1 MKKLLYIFLLLI
13 VLNSCNSNANKQQK
27 STKENNLIDKL
38 FTRIENGDYPKT
50 NAILISQNENLLF
63 EKYFNGYGKDSLQ
76 DVRSTTKSITALLT
90 GIAIDKEILKLNEPF
105 LNYLPQYNKDNLK
118 NWDHRKS
125 LITVEDLLTMRTGI
139 GCEQFFGDMGF
150 PDCEEKMFDQRD
162 WVKYG
167 LDQKMAFNSKEKW
180 LYTGTAPM
188 IMGAVISEA
197 SNISIAEFASKYLF
211 TPLNITNNYQWAKNK
226 MTGRYFT
233 AGLLRISPRD
243 MLTIGNM
250 VINKGKYNGQQI
262 ISEKMINEIL
272 SEKVKLPQN
281 YSFFNTAGN
290 SWVGQKPASY
300 GYYWY
305 TEKALIN
312 KQEITLK
319 FTFGNGGNYILLIP
333 ELKNLVIVFT
343 GSNYGKPILNKQPF
357 DMLYKYVLPYF
368 LEKQIKFQIEKNN

>member
-1 MKKLLYIFLLLI
+1 MKKSLPFILLLLL
-13 VLNSCNSNANKQQK
+13 LNSCNSNKKKKQKDIQN
-27 STKENNLIDKL
+27 SNLIHEL
-38 FTRIENGDYPKT
+38 FAKIEKGAYPKT
-50 NAILISQNENLLF
+50 NSILISQNDSLLF

-76 DVRSTTKSITALLT
+76 DVRSTTKSITALLA
-90 GIAIDKEILKLNEPF
+90 GIAIDKEILKVNEPV
-105 LNYLPQYNKDNLK
+105 LTYLPQYNKGNLE
-118 NWDHRKS
+118 NWDDRKS

-139 GCEQFFGDMGF
+139 GCEQFFGDIGF
-150 PDCEEKMFDQRD
+150 PDCEEKMFDQKD

-167 LDQKMAFNSKEKW
+167 LDQKMAFAPKERW

-188 IMGAVISEA
+188 IMGAVISES
-197 SNISIAEFASKYLF
+197 SNTNIAEFASKHLF
-211 TPLNITNNYQWAKNK
+211 TPLKITDNYHWAKNK

-233 AGLLRISPRD
+233 AGLLRISPID

-250 VINKGKYNGQQI
+250 VINKGKYNGQQV

-272 SEKVKLPQN
+272 SEKVRLPQD
-281 YSFFNTAGN
+281 YSFFNVAGN
-290 SWVGQKPASY
+290 SWNGQKPASY

-305 TEKALIN
+305 TEKAKIN
-312 KQEITLK
+312 EREITLK

-357 DMLYKYVLPYF
+357 DMMYKYILPYF
-368 LEKQIKFQIEKNN
+368 LK